1 MKSCSLSISF
11 AGYIHSVYFCKQI
24 EISLLSFR
32 HDNIIMKKV
41 YLLMISVLF
50 ATLPMMSQAQSGG
63 SITGK
68 LIDKETEE
76 PVSQANVR
84 ILKQGDSTF
93 VTGKASNEEGVF
105 TIPVRNGSYIVHI
118 SYVGYNDVYQD
129 VQVTS
134 SRPGVQLGNIM
145 LSNDNILLSE
155 TVVTAKA
162 PEIVVRGDTLEY
174 NANSYKVTESAVVED
189 LLKKMPGV
197 EIDAEGKITVNGK
210 EITKILVDGEEF
222 FSDDP
227 KVASKNLPA
236 KMVDKLQVLERR
248 SEQAQM
254 TGFDDGEEENVINLT
269 VRPGMKEGLFGN
281 AFAGYGSEERYEGN
295 AMVNYMKDKDQ
306 YTFIGGINN
315 TNNAGFSDLASSM
328 FGGMG
333 GRGRMFGGRNGISTS
348 ANVGGNFS
356 KQFTPELKLGGNIR
370 YGYTDNQVLSD
381 VFTQNILSAGNT
393 LEDESNRANSK
404 SQNFNMDLRLEWE
417 PDSITRVIFRPRV
430 SFYDNRRNET
440 GDFFT
445 VSELEGDTINYGESD
460 YFSEGEGKDLSF
472 RLDASREL
480 GKEGRILSVQLRGQ
494 TGDSDNSG
502 TSVSGTYYNGTRPDD
517 MIDQRF
523 TNASDNQS
531 WRGYISYVEPL
542 GDSHFLQ
549 LAYQYNQNRSE
560 SDKDTRTRDDA
571 GNYTILDTLY
581 SKRLENN
588 FVGQEIEANFKG
600 VRENYDYMLGFSMQP
615 SSSRSKTFIG
625 DKMIYDGEQKVI
637 NYSPMAQLNYRWN
650 RTNNLRLRYLGDT
663 DQPSLSQLSP
673 VVDVSNPLNISYGNP
688 DLKPSFEHR
697 LNIRYQKSNPEK
709 ASSFATFVNFG
720 YMTNDIVSS
729 TFTDVSTGRKE
740 TTYRNVE
747 GNWNANGRMM
757 LNVPL
762 KNIKFSVFNM
772 SFASYSNTNG
782 FSNNE
787 KNTNKRI
794 SLSEVLGLNYRSDQF
809 DFAIRG
815 NVNYNNV
822 TNSLEGQQD
831 QNYLNYGGNA
841 STTVYL
847 PWDLTLESDINYSTN
862 SGYTDGFE
870 QNEWLWNASLQKTLF
885 KQKNGTIRF
894 KIYDILQQRSNI
906 SRSVTSNYI
915 RDTTT
920 NTLTSYFMVH
930 FIYRFNIFKGGATQ
944 SDMMPGRG
952 SGRFHRGH

>member
-1 MKSCSLSISF
+1 MISF
-11 AGYIHSVYFCKQI
+11 
-24 EISLLSFR
+24 
-32 HDNIIMKKV
+32 
-41 YLLMISVLF
+41 LF
-50 ATLPMMSQAQSGG
+50 ATLSMMAQAQSGG
-63 SITGK
+63 SITGR

-76 PVSQANVR
+76 PVPQANVR

-93 VTGKASNEEGVF
+93 VTGKASDEEGVF
-105 TIPVRNGSYIVHI
+105 TIPVRYGSYIVHI
-118 SYVGYNDVYQD
+118 SFVGYNDVYQD

-134 SRPGVQLGNIM
+134 SRPGVQLKNII

-162 PEIVVRGDTLEY
+162 PEIVVKGDTLEY
-174 NANSYKVTESAVVED
+174 NADSYKVTESAVVED

-197 EIDAEGKITVNGK
+197 EIDSEGKITVNGK
-210 EITKILVDGEEF
+210 EINKILVDGEEF

-281 AFAGYGSEERYEGN
+281 AFAGYGSEERFEGN

-328 FGGMG
+328 FSGMG
-333 GRGRMFGGRNGISTS
+333 GRGGRGGMFGGSNGISTS
-348 ANVGGNFS
+348 ANAGGNFS

-370 YGYTDNQVLSD
+370 YGYTDNNILSD

-393 LEDESNRANSK
+393 LEQESNSVNSK

-445 VSELEGDTINYGESD
+445 SSEMTGDTINYGASD
-460 YFSEGEGKDLSF
+460 YFSEGQGKDISF
-472 RLDASREL
+472 NLDASREL

-494 TGDSDNSG
+494 TGDSDNNG
-502 TSVSGTYYNGTRPDD
+502 TSVSGTYYNGTRSDD
-517 MIDQRF
+517 LIDQRF
-523 TNASDNQS
+523 TNAGNNRS
-531 WRGYISYVEPL
+531 WRGYLSYVEPI
-542 GDSHFLQ
+542 GKDNFIQ
-549 LAYQYNQNRSE
+549 LAYQYSQNMSE
-560 SDKDTRTRDDA
+560 SDKDTRSRDES
-571 GNYTILDTLY
+571 GNYTVLDSLY

-588 FVGQEIEANFKG
+588 FVRQELEVNFKS
-600 VRENYDYMLGFSMQP
+600 VREKYDYMIGFSMQP

-625 DKMIYDGEQKVI
+625 SDMIYDGKQDVI
-637 NYSPMAQLNYRWN
+637 NYAPMAQLNYRWS
-650 RTNNLRLRYLGDT
+650 RTHNLRIRYFGNT
-663 DQPSLSQLSP
+663 EQPSVSQLSP

-688 DLKPSFEHR
+688 DLNPSFEHR
-697 LNIRYQKSNPEK
+697 FNIRYQKSNPEK
-709 ASSFATFVNFG
+709 ASSFAAFVNAG

-740 TTYRNVE
+740 TTYRNVA
-747 GNWNANGRMM
+747 GNWNANGRIMF
-757 LNVPL
+757 NIPL
-762 KNIKFSVFNM
+762 KNIKFSVSSM
-772 SFASYSNTNG
+772 SFAGYNHTNG

-787 KNTNKRI
+787 MNTNKRV
-794 SLSEVLGLNYRSDQF
+794 SLTEVLGLNYRSDLF
-809 DFAIRG
+809 DLGIRG

-822 TNSLEGQQD
+822 TNSIKGQQN

-841 STTVYL
+841 RTAVYL
-847 PWDLTLESDINYSTN
+847 PWDLTLESDVNYSTN
-862 SGYTDGFE
+862 SGYADGFE

-944 SDMMPGRG
+944 SDMMQERG
-952 SGRFHRGH
+952 PGRFHGGPGRDHND

>member
-1 MKSCSLSISF
+1 MKKIALTLFTIIATVLSLSLQ
-11 AGYIHSVYFCKQI
+11 AQTV
-24 EISLLSFR
+24 
-32 HDNIIMKKV
+32 
-41 YLLMISVLF
+41 
-50 ATLPMMSQAQSGG
+50 QAQSGN
-63 SITGK
+63 SISGR
-68 LIDKETEE
+68 LIDKDSEE
-76 PVSQANVR
+76 PVPLANVR
-84 ILKQGDSTF
+84 ILRQSDSTF
-93 VTGKASNEEGVF
+93 VTGKESDENGRF
-105 TIPVRNGSYIVHI
+105 IIPVSRGNYIVQISYI
-118 SYVGYNDVYQD
+118 GYQNEYRN
-129 VQVTS
+129 VQVTTEQPS
-134 SRPGVQLGNIM
+134 VQLGNIT
-145 LSNDNILLSE
+145 LSSDNILLSE

-174 NANSYKVTESAVVED
+174 NADSYKVTESAVVED

-281 AFAGYGSEERYEGN
+281 AFAGYGSKERYEGN

-328 FGGMG
+328 FGSMGGRG
-333 GRGRMFGGRNGISTS
+333 GRGRMFGGQDGISTS
-348 ANVGGNFS
+348 ANVGGNFT

-370 YGYTDNQVLSD
+370 YGYTDNNILSE

-393 LEDESNRANSK
+393 LEQESNRVNSK

-430 SFYDNRRNET
+430 SFYDNRRDET

-445 VSELEGDTINYGESD
+445 ASEMTGDTINYGASD

-472 RLDASREL
+472 NLDASREL

-523 TNASDNQS
+523 TNASNNQS
-531 WRGYISYVEPL
+531 WRGYLSYVEPL

-549 LAYQYNQNRSE
+549 LAYRYQQNRSE

-588 FVGQEIEANFKG
+588 FVEQEIEANFKG
-600 VRENYDYMLGFSMQP
+600 VRENYDYMFGFSMQP

-625 DKMIYDGEQKVI
+625 DKMIYDGKQNVI
-637 NYSPMAQLNYRWN
+637 NYAPMAQLNYRWS
-650 RTNNLRLRYLGDT
+650 RTHNLRLRYLGDT

-729 TFTDVSTGRKE
+729 TFTDVTTGRKE
-740 TTYRNVE
+740 TTYRNVA

-757 LNVPL
+757 LNIPL
-762 KNIKFSVFNM
+762 RNIKFSIFNM

-782 FSNNE
+782 FSNDE

-822 TNSLEGQQD
+822 TNSLEAQQD

-841 STTVYL
+841 RTTVYL
-847 PWDLTLESDINYSTN
+847 PWDLTLESDVNYSTN
-862 SGYTDGFE
+862 SGYSDGYE

-906 SRSVTSNYI
+906 NRSVTSNYI

-944 SDMMPGRG
+944 SDMMQGRG
-952 SGRFHRGH
+952 SGRFHGDH